1 MPVLGLG
8 VLTWFEAHSS
18 PVLSCGPFLEEF
30 PFPVGN
36 TGSPTV
42 HQDLADAR
50 AGIYFCDLFVVT
62 ITVMEDLVLIFDPA

>member
-8 VLTWFEAHSS
+8 VLTWFEAYSS
-18 PVLSCGPFLEEF
+18 PVLSCGPFLGEF
-30 PFPVGN
+30 PFPGGN

-62 ITVMEDLVLIFDPA
+62 ITVMEDLVLIFDPG